1 VRDVDGDEDGDGGE
15 QLDRRVMCGWR
26 CKKKPVCLNNN
37 FVLKI
42 HTDTHT
48 KAVKWK
54 KKTRWRENGRK
65 QNQRARVRE

>member
-37 FVLKI
+37 
-42 HTDTHT
+42 T
-48 KAVKWK
+48 KGDIILIYICV
-54 KKTRWRENGRK
+54 
-65 QNQRARVRE
+65 